1 MSAAPAGKPA
11 RKTAKKPAAKKK
23 AAGSVAPAPVQ
34 VGRPTTF
41 TQEIGDAICEG
52 IASGKS
58 LRAMLRDDET
68 LPASSTIFRWLSL
81 DKVFSEQYARAR
93 EAQADAMAD
102 EILQIADDGQNDTYV
117 DDEGR
122 PRTDTDVIARSR
134 LRVDARR
141 WLASKLKPKV
151 YGEKV
156 DTTISGPDGGP
167 VQHRVAI
174 EFVVPGV
181 TE

>member
-1 MSAAPAGKPA
+1 MPS
-11 RKTAKKPAAKKK
+11 K
-23 AAGSVAPAPVQ
+23 ASV
-34 VGRPTTF
+34 
-41 TQEIGDAICEG
+41 
-52 IASGKS
+52 
-58 LRAMLRDDET
+58 
-68 LPASSTIFRWLSL
+68 FRWLA
-81 DKVFSEQYARAR
+81 SENLKSFRDQYARAR

-117 DDEGR
+117 DEEGR

-151 YGEKV
+151 YGDKI
-156 DTTISGPDGGP
+156 DTMLSGPDGGP

-174 EFVVPGV
+174 EFVKAAPSEG
-181 TE
+181 T